1 MPTVIPE
8 CEKVSRQNFRICR
21 DNLWHNVQMRLTP
34 NFKVMALTLLPI
46 LFLTACAQ
54 SPVDS
59 ETVITQADVTSV
71 SITPVEDLADARIVA
86 LANGAAEL
94 IAAMGYR
101 DNLVGRDIASS
112 TIELRDI
119 PVVTSGH
126 QVIPETIIALQP
138 TLVIIDDATGPSSA
152 ITKLESAG
160 IRIANISQSWN
171 LADLLI
177 KIKELGVALGAPQSA
192 ALLQSVLAE
201 SVDGTLAKASSES
214 KQLKVAFLYLRGTSS
229 IYLVGGQGSGADY
242 LINAT
247 GAIDIGAKQL
257 AKPFTPLTAETMA
270 QLNPDLILVMIAG
283 LESVGG
289 VSGLVELPGIAQT
302 NAGKNRQVVAVDD
315 SLLLSFGPRTPSL
328 IAKMAAAFGV
338 IANA

>member
-1 MPTVIPE
+1 
-8 CEKVSRQNFRICR
+8 
-21 DNLWHNVQMRLTP
+21 MRLLP

-46 LFLTACAQ
+46 LLLTACAQ
-54 SPVDS
+54 SPVVS
-59 ETVITQADVTSV
+59 QTVITQADVTSV
-71 SITPVEDLADARIVA
+71 SITPVEELTDARIVA

-112 TIELRDI
+112 TIELKDV

-138 TLVIIDDATGPSSA
+138 TLVIVDDATGPSSA
-152 ITKLESAG
+152 ITTLESAG
-160 IRIANISQSWN
+160 IRVTNVSQSWD
-171 LADLLI
+171 LADLLV
-177 KIKELGVALGAPQSA
+177 KIKELGAALGAPQSA
-192 ALLQSVLAE
+192 ALLQKVLAE
-201 SVDGTLAKASSES
+201 TVDGTMAGATSAD

-229 IYLVGGQGSGADY
+229 IYLVGGQSSGADY
-242 LINAT
+242 LLHAT

-270 QLNPDLILVMIAG
+270 QLNPDLILVMIEG

-328 IAKMAAAFGV
+328 IEKLAAAFGV

>member
-1 MPTVIPE
+1 MRRMPT
-8 CEKVSRQNFRICR
+8 
-21 DNLWHNVQMRLTP
+21 L
-34 NFKVMALTLLPI
+34 KVMALTLMPI
-46 LFLTACAQ
+46 LLLTACAQ
-54 SPVDS
+54 SPDKS
-59 ETVITQADVTSV
+59 QTVITQSDVTSISV
-71 SITPVEDLADARIVA
+71 TPVEKLTDVRIVA

-94 IAAMGYR
+94 IAAMGYL

-112 TIELRDI
+112 TPELKDV

-138 TLVIIDDATGPSSA
+138 TLVIVDNATGPSSA

-160 IRIANISQSWN
+160 IEIVKISQSWN
-171 LADLLI
+171 LADLVI
-177 KIKELGVALGAPQSA
+177 KVEQIGVALGAPKSA
-192 ALLQSVLAE
+192 ALLKNILLDSVNGNLVKSGPAGE
-201 SVDGTLAKASSES
+201 R
-214 KQLKVAFLYLRGTSS
+214 LKVAFLYLRGTSS
-229 IYLVGGQGSGADY
+229 IYLVGGEGSGADY

-247 GAIDIGAKQL
+247 GAIDIGAQQL
-257 AKPFTPLTAETMA
+257 DKPFTPLTAEIMA

-302 NAGKNRQVVAVDD
+302 GAGKNRQVVAVDD

-328 IAKMAAAFGV
+328 ISELAAAFGV

>member
-1 MPTVIPE
+1 
-8 CEKVSRQNFRICR
+8 
-21 DNLWHNVQMRLTP
+21 MRRLP
-34 NFKVMALTLLPI
+34 ILKVMALTLMPI
-46 LFLTACAQ
+46 LLLTACAQ
-54 SPVDS
+54 SKSNS
-59 ETVITQADVTSV
+59 EIQITQADVTSV
-71 SITPVEDLADARIVA
+71 SVTPVEKLTDVKIVA

-94 IAAMGYR
+94 IAAMGYL

-112 TIELRDI
+112 TPELKDV

-138 TLVIIDDATGPSSA
+138 TLVIVDDATGPGSA
-152 ITKLESAG
+152 IAKLERAG
-160 IRIANISQSWN
+160 IRIVNISQSWN
-171 LADLLI
+171 LAELRI
-177 KIKELGVALGAPQSA
+177 KVDQIGSAIGAPQSA
-192 ALLQSVLAE
+192 ALLGNILSE
-201 SVDGTLAKASSES
+201 SVKGNLVGPSSAKE
-214 KQLKVAFLYLRGTSS
+214 KLKVAFLYLRGTSS

-247 GAIDIGAKQL
+247 GAIDIGAQQL
-257 AKPFTPLTAETMA
+257 DKPFTPLTAETMA

-302 NAGKNRQVVAVDD
+302 QAGKNRQVVAVDD

-328 IAKMAAAFGV
+328 INELAAAFGV
-338 IANA
+338 ISNA

>member
-1 MPTVIPE
+1 M
-8 CEKVSRQNFRICR
+8 
-21 DNLWHNVQMRLTP
+21 
-34 NFKVMALTLLPI
+34 KVMALTLLPI
-46 LFLTACAQ
+46 LLLTACAQ
-54 SPVDS
+54 SSVDS
-59 ETVITQADVTSV
+59 QTVITQADVASV
-71 SITPVEDLADARIVA
+71 SITPVEELTDARIVA

-112 TIELRDI
+112 TIELKDV

-126 QVIPETIIALQP
+126 QVIPETIIAVQP
-138 TLVIIDDATGPSSA
+138 NLVIVDDATGPSSA

-160 IRIANISQSWN
+160 IPIINISQSWN

-177 KIKELGVALGAPQSA
+177 KIKELGTALGAPQSA
-192 ALLQSVLAE
+192 ALLQKVLAE
-201 SVDGTLAKASSES
+201 SVDVTLAGATSAD
-214 KQLKVAFLYLRGTSS
+214 KQKKIAFLYLRGTSS

-247 GAIDIGAKQL
+247 GAIDVGAKQL

-270 QLNPDLILVMIAG
+270 QLNPDLILVMIEG

-302 NAGKNRQVVAVDD
+302 QAGKNRQVVAVDD

-328 IAKMAAAFGV
+328 IEKMAAAFGV

>member
-1 MPTVIPE
+1 
-8 CEKVSRQNFRICR
+8 
-21 DNLWHNVQMRLTP
+21 MRLLP

-46 LFLTACAQ
+46 LLLTACAQ
-54 SPVDS
+54 SSVDS
-59 ETVITQADVTSV
+59 QTVITQADVASV
-71 SITPVEDLADARIVA
+71 SITPVEELTDARIVA

-112 TIELRDI
+112 TIELKDI

-138 TLVIIDDATGPSSA
+138 TLVIVDDATGPRSA
-152 ITKLESAG
+152 ITTLESAG
-160 IRIANISQSWN
+160 IRVTNISQSWD
-171 LADLLI
+171 LADLLG
-177 KIKELGVALGAPQSA
+177 KIKQLGAALGAPQSA
-192 ALLQSVLAE
+192 ALLQKVLAE
-201 SVDGTLAKASSES
+201 SVDGTLAGATSAD

-247 GAIDIGAKQL
+247 GAIDVGAEQL

-270 QLNPDLILVMIAG
+270 QLNPDLILVMIEG

-302 NAGKNRQVVAVDD
+302 QAGKNRQVVAVDD

-328 IAKMAAAFGV
+328 IEKMAAAFGV

>member
-1 MPTVIPE
+1 
-8 CEKVSRQNFRICR
+8 
-21 DNLWHNVQMRLTP
+21 MRRLP
-34 NFKVMALTLLPI
+34 ILKVMALTLMPI
-46 LFLTACAQ
+46 LLLTACAQ
-54 SPVDS
+54 SKSNS
-59 ETVITQADVTSV
+59 EIQITQADVTSV
-71 SITPVEDLADARIVA
+71 SVTPVEKLTDVKIVA

-94 IAAMGYR
+94 IAAMGYL

-112 TIELRDI
+112 TPELKDV

-138 TLVIIDDATGPSSA
+138 TLVIVDDATGPGSA
-152 ITKLESAG
+152 IAKLESAG
-160 IRIANISQSWN
+160 IRIIKISQSWN
-171 LADLLI
+171 LAELVI
-177 KIKELGVALGAPQSA
+177 KVDQIGSAIGAPQSA
-192 ALLQSVLAE
+192 ALLRNILSE
-201 SVDGTLAKASSES
+201 SVKGNLVGPSTTK
-214 KQLKVAFLYLRGTSS
+214 KKLKVAFLYLRGTSS

-247 GAIDIGAKQL
+247 GAIDIGAQQL
-257 AKPFTPLTAETMA
+257 DKPFTPLTAETMA

-302 NAGKNRQVVAVDD
+302 QAGKNRQVVAVDD

-328 IAKMAAAFGV
+328 INELAAAFGV
-338 IANA
+338 ISNA

>member
-1 MPTVIPE
+1 MPT
-8 CEKVSRQNFRICR
+8 
-21 DNLWHNVQMRLTP
+21 L
-34 NFKVMALTLLPI
+34 KVMALTLMPI
-46 LFLTACAQ
+46 LLLTACAQ
-54 SPVDS
+54 SPVIS
-59 ETVITQADVTSV
+59 QTAITQSDVTSV
-71 SITPVEDLADARIVA
+71 SITPVEKLTDVRIVA

-94 IAAMGYR
+94 IAAMGYL

-112 TIELRDI
+112 TTELKDVPI
-119 PVVTSGH
+119 VTSGH

-138 TLVIIDDATGPSSA
+138 TLVIVDDATGPSSA

-160 IRIANISQSWN
+160 IRIVKISQSWN
-171 LADLLI
+171 LADLVI
-177 KIKELGVALGAPQSA
+177 KIDQMGTALGAPKSA
-192 ALLQSVLAE
+192 ALLRNML
-201 SVDGTLAKASSES
+201 SES
-214 KQLKVAFLYLRGTSS
+214 ISGNLENGGPAGKKLKVAFLYLRGTSS

-247 GAIDIGAKQL
+247 GAIDIGALQL
-257 AKPFTPLTAETMA
+257 DKPFTPLTAETMA

-302 NAGKNRQVVAVDD
+302 RAGKNRQIVAVDD

-328 IAKMAAAFGV
+328 ISELAAAFGV

>member
-1 MPTVIPE
+1 MQTVVPKGK
-8 CEKVSRQNFRICR
+8 KVSRQNIRICR
-21 DNLWHNVQMRLTP
+21 DNLWHNVQMRLKP
-34 NFKVMALTLLPI
+34 NSKVMALTLLPI
-46 LFLTACAQ
+46 LLLTACAQ
-54 SPVDS
+54 SSVDS
-59 ETVITQADVTSV
+59 QTVITQADVTSI
-71 SITPVEDLADARIVA
+71 SITPVEELTNVRIVA

-112 TIELRDI
+112 TIELKDI

-138 TLVIIDDATGPSSA
+138 TLVIIDDATGPRSA
-152 ITKLESAG
+152 ITKLEDAG
-160 IRIANISQSWN
+160 IQVTNISQSWN
-171 LADLLI
+171 LADLLV
-177 KIKELGVALGAPQSA
+177 KIKELGAALGAPQSA
-192 ALLQSVLAE
+192 TLLQSVLSE
-201 SVDGTLAKASSES
+201 SVSGTLAGASSAD

-257 AKPFTPLTAETMA
+257 TKPFTPLTAETMA

-302 NAGKNRQVVAVDD
+302 KAGKNRQVVAVDD

-328 IAKMAAAFGV
+328 IEKMAAAFGV

>member
-1 MPTVIPE
+1 MLRVPTLKVI
-8 CEKVSRQNFRICR
+8 
-21 DNLWHNVQMRLTP
+21 
-34 NFKVMALTLLPI
+34 ALTLMPI
-46 LFLTACAQ
+46 LLLSACAQ
-54 SPVDS
+54 SPADS
-59 ETVITQADVTSV
+59 QTVITQADVTGI
-71 SITPVEDLADARIVA
+71 SIEPVEKLTDVRIVA

-94 IAAMGYR
+94 IAAMGYL

-112 TIELRDI
+112 TVELKDI
-119 PVVTSGH
+119 PIVTSGH
-126 QVIPETIIALQP
+126 QVIPETIISLQP
-138 TLVIIDDATGPSSA
+138 TLVIVDDAIGPSSA

-160 IRIANISQSWN
+160 IKIVKISQSWN
-171 LADLLI
+171 LADLVLKVDQI
-177 KIKELGVALGAPQSA
+177 GAAMKAPKSA
-192 ALLQSVLAE
+192 ALLKN
-201 SVDGTLAKASSES
+201 TLSES
-214 KQLKVAFLYLRGTSS
+214 ISGKLVVSSPTDKRLKVAFLYLRGTSS

-247 GAIDIGAKQL
+247 GAIDIGAQML
-257 AKPFTPLTAETMA
+257 DKPFTPLTAETMA

-302 NAGKNRQVVAVDD
+302 GAGKNRQVVAVDD

-328 IAKMAAAFGV
+328 ISELAAAFGV